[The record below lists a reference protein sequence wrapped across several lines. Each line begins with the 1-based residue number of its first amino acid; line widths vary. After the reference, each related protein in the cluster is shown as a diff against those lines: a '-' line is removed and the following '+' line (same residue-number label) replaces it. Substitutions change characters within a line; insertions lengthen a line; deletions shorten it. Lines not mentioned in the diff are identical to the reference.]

1 VTKFLVPVYF
11 EEVSL
16 AVGQSTSFFRESS
29 FVENYFWRG
38 KI

>member
-16 AVGQSTSFFRESS
+16 AVGQSTSVFLD
-29 FVENYFWRG
+29 
-38 KI
+38 